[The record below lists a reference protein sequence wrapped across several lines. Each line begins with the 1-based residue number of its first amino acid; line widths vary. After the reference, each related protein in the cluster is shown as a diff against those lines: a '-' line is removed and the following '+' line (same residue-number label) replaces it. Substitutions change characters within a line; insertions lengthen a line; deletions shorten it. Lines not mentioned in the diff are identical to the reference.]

1 ASVFCLL
8 AFVAPF
14 DATAGFVLSEFMA
27 ANSGGVTDED
37 GDSSDW
43 IEIHNDSTA
52 QTSLAGWH
60 LTDSAAN
67 LTKWTV
73 PATNLPAG
81 GYLVVFASGKNRA
94 VAGAELH
101 ANFQL
106 SKNGGYLALVQPDGT
121 T

>member
-1 ASVFCLL
+1 MTKLFFASLFCLL

-14 DATAGFVLSEFMA
+14 EASAGLLISEFMA
-27 ANSGGVTDED
+27 ANSGGISDEN

-52 QTSLAGWH
+52 QASLAGWH

-67 LTKWTV
+67 LTKWTF

-94 VAGAELH
+94 VAGGE
-101 ANFQL
+101 
-106 SKNGGYLALVQPDGT
+106 
-121 T
+121 